1 MIRELMVIGEPEDGF
16 RDEEPF
22 VGFIDRTKLKQIY
35 VVKQEREKQDEL
47 KWLEHSVIISKSW
60 GKMWLNQFKIL

>member
-22 VGFIDRTKLKQIY
+22 VDFIDRTKLKQI
-35 VVKQEREKQDEL
+35 
-47 KWLEHSVIISKSW
+47 
-60 GKMWLNQFKIL
+60 